1 MTLENIALADRK
13 KLTSHFP
20 TLLVGANSA
29 GKTFAVENLPDNE
42 KARTAILNFDIK
54 AIGTG
59 VPSEF
64 YKVYNTF
71 ADSESIDKQ
80 LSYVTEIGIKFAAEN
95 KEHPALPGLREQMNH
110 LNLLKSTSFFIDDI
124 EAPDKI
130 VQTIL
135 TLGFDSNVDRIVT
148 DTLTALTDFCEAW
161 ANQNFSGREIWAQ
174 YGKAHQRILQAL
186 KEATIFCY
194 KYVYIMAH
202 HDYIP
207 PAQYAMTP
215 KQAVKV
221 KGGIMSGNVEAH
233 FNTVVFA
240 YMTADGDR
248 VFEANSAN
256 PLDTSRTKAISGK
269 FSFVRNS
276 LDDLEQIFAGTKTVV
291 DGRLVEV

>member
-1 MTLENIALADRK
+1 MNLQNIPLNDRK
-13 KLTSHFP
+13 RLTSHFP
-20 TLLVGANSA
+20 ALIVGANSA
-29 GKTFAVENLPDNE
+29 GKTFAVENLPEAE

-59 VPSEF
+59 APTEF
-64 YKVYNTF
+64 YKVYSIF

-80 LSYVTEIGIKFAAEN
+80 LNYITELGISVAAEN
-95 KEHPALPGLREQMNH
+95 KEHPALPGLREQREH
-110 LNLLKSTSFFIDDI
+110 LVLLKATSFFIDDI

-135 TLGFDSNVDRIVT
+135 SLGFDQNVDRIIT

-161 ANQNFSGREIWAQ
+161 ANQNFTGREIWNA

-202 HDYIP
+202 HDHIP
-207 PAQYAMTP
+207 PALYAMTP
-215 KQAVKV
+215 KQVVKV

-233 FNTVVFA
+233 FNTVVFT
-240 YMTADGDR
+240 YMTVEGDR
-248 VFEANSAN
+248 MFDCNIAN
-256 PLDTSRTKAISGK
+256 PLDTSRTKVINGK
-269 FSFVRNS
+269 FSFIRES

-291 DGRLVEV
+291 DGKLVEV